1 MNILSLHFLRYFYK
15 HNPLTFKQFNS
26 LLKKLILL
34 ILFFFSLQSFGQSLY
49 LKISGETENATKF
62 IDSIGY
68 EKKHANAKS
77 ILDEANSLS
86 EKLKRFGFLE
96 NEILENKKENDSSFH
111 AHFKLGEKTNFI
123 HIYTGRNSELKQLGI
138 LEEKDTLKMPLSETE
153 TFMNSTLQKLER
165 KGYSLAKLQLT
176 NLKRE
181 KDYLKADLFFENEKL
196 REVNDIVI
204 NGYDKFPE
212 GHKKE
217 IKRRYRNK
225 VFNQENLKKIHAD
238 FNKFE
243 FISQTKYP
251 EILFQKDT
259 TKVYVYVAKSKPNRF
274 DGFIGF
280 GNNDN
285 GDLKINGYLDLLL
298 VNSLNVGE
306 RFNLYWKSDGNKQT
320 TFNASLE
327 LPYIFKSPLGIKG
340 QLNIFKQ
347 DSTFQNT
354 QNAINLGYYFN
365 YRTRAYIG
373 YQSTESNDIQ
383 NTGSTSISDFNNSY
397 LTGSFEFTQFKNDD
411 YFFPEKTSINIK
423 AGTGKRKSEN
433 SNNNQFFINGN
444 LSHNIYFNEKNIFN
458 IKSQNFYL
466 QSENYITN
474 ELFRFGGINSIR
486 GFNEN
491 SLQANLFSSILT
503 EYRYVLA
510 QTIYI
515 HSIIDFGYFQDRTTE
530 NDGKLLGL
538 GFGFGLLTK
547 NGLFNLIYAN
557 GSTGNQEIKL
567 TNSIVHIS
575 FKANF

>member
-1 MNILSLHFLRYFYK
+1 
-15 HNPLTFKQFNS
+15 
-26 LLKKLILL
+26 LKKLILL
-34 ILFFFSLQSFGQSLY
+34 IIFFFSLQSFGQNLY
-49 LKISGETENATKF
+49 LKISGETEMATKI
-62 IDSIGY
+62 IDSVGY
-68 EKKHANAKS
+68 LKKHSNAKS
-77 ILDEANSLS
+77 ILDESNSFS
-86 EKLKRFGFLE
+86 EKMKRFGFLE
-96 NEILENKKENDSSFH
+96 NEILDSKKENDSTFLTH
-111 AHFKLGEKTNFI
+111 LKLGGKTNFI
-123 HIYTGRNSELKQLGI
+123 HIYIGRNSELQKLGI
-138 LEEKDTLKMPLSETE
+138 TEDKDTISLPLSETE
-153 TFMNSTLQKLER
+153 TFMNTTLNKLEQ

-181 KDYLKADLFFENEKL
+181 KDFLKADLFFENEKL

-217 IKRRYRNK
+217 IKRRYK
-225 VFNQENLKKIHAD
+225 KKIFNQETLKKIHDD
-238 FNKFE
+238 FEKFQ
-243 FISQTKYP
+243 FVNQTKYP
-251 EILFQKDT
+251 EILFTKDT
-259 TKVYVYVAKSKPNRF
+259 TKVYVYVEKSKPNRF

-340 QLNIFKQ
+340 QLQIFKQ

-354 QNAINLGYYFN
+354 QTAIDLGYYFN
-365 YRTRAYIG
+365 FTTRAYIG
-373 YQSTESNDIQ
+373 YQSTESSDIQ
-383 NTGSTSISDFNNSY
+383 NSTGSTITDFDNSFI
-397 LTGSFEFTQFKNDD
+397 TGNFEFTQFKNED
-411 YFFPEKTSINIK
+411 YFFPEKTIINIK
-423 AGTGKRKSEN
+423 AGTGKRNSEA
-433 SNNNQFFINGN
+433 SVNNQFFISGDLRYN
-444 LSHNIYFNEKNIFN
+444 LYLNEKNIIN
-458 IKSQNFYL
+458 IKSQNYYL
-466 QSENYITN
+466 QSESYITN

-510 QTIYI
+510 PTIYV
-515 HSIIDFGYFQDRTTE
+515 HSIIDFGYFQDKTTDNE
-530 NDGKLLGL
+530 GQILGL

-567 TNSIVHIS
+567 SNSIVHIS
-575 FKANF
+575 FKAKF